1 MVDNSHNIYILFQ
14 LIIDPA
20 LIYRYKKEQIKAG
33 NESNE
38 YNRNICNFIFDFN
51 AYACYIWSGTNGQLT
66 SRFDKTTF
74 GWFFY
79 VQNFY

>member
-33 NESNE
+33 MRVMSAIEMFVTSSSTLMLILVI
-38 YNRNICNFIFDFN
+38 Y
-51 AYACYIWSGTNGQLT
+51 GLGQMA
-66 SRFDKTTF
+66 
-74 GWFFY
+74 
-79 VQNFY
+79 N